1 VGPRPSV
8 NAMARKK
15 SMPCRESNCGR
26 PGRAKENGFEINK
39 GKTVHMVLRKGS
51 KISYDSICLENNG

>member
-1 VGPRPSV
+1 
-8 NAMARKK
+8 MARKK